1 MCVFNVILPID
12 KNILPLSPPLN
23 YLPSPHHHNN
33 IILCSHS
40 YRFVFRVDI
49 TWSDDHKTTSFRS
62 YSEFFDLQ
70 CELLSQFPQ
79 EAGEQKNSQRTLPF
93 LPGKQIFRRS
103 SRHLAEERLPK
114 INNYITELLK
124 LPEHISQCERVL
136 RFFRSNWQEDRI
148 RCDEGHG
155 ALSREN
161 STTSVKY
168 TVKQLSNSRLPL
180 NYSSS
185 TEELLEGIEEHPSS
199 SASSKRI
206 FAING

>member
-1 MCVFNVILPID
+1 M
-12 KNILPLSPPLN
+12 
-23 YLPSPHHHNN
+23 
-33 IILCSHS
+33 
-40 YRFVFRVDI
+40 FRVDL
-49 TWSDDHKTTSFRS
+49 TWSDGHKTTSFRS

-70 CELLSQFPQ
+70 CELLSKFPQ
-79 EAGEQKNSQRTLPF
+79 EAGEKKSADRTLPY

-103 SRHLAEERLPK
+103 TRQLAEERLPK

-124 LPEHISQCERVL
+124 LPERISHSERVL

-161 STTSVKY
+161 SSTAIKY
-168 TVKQLSNSRLPL
+168 TVKHLSNSRPPL

-185 TEELLEGIEEHPSS
+185 TEELLNGEDERPS
-199 SASSKRI
+199 SASSAAKPPSFTI
-206 FAING
+206 DG

>member
-1 MCVFNVILPID
+1 M
-12 KNILPLSPPLN
+12 
-23 YLPSPHHHNN
+23 
-33 IILCSHS
+33 
-40 YRFVFRVDI
+40 FRVDI

-168 TVKQLSNSRLPL
+168 TVKQLSNSRHPL

-185 TEELLEGIEEHPSS
+185 TEELLEGIEEHSSS

>member
-1 MCVFNVILPID
+1 MKEWF
-12 KNILPLSPPLN
+12 PLSLSLFLSLLLSIS
-23 YLPSPHHHNN
+23 LPH
-33 IILCSHS
+33 ITCSYTH
-40 YRFVFRVDI
+40 RFVFRVDL
-49 TWSDDHKTTSFRS
+49 TWSDGHKTTSFRS

-70 CELLSQFPQ
+70 CELLSQFPL
-79 EAGEQKNSQRTLPF
+79 EAGEPKNSQRTLPF

-103 SRHLAEERLPK
+103 SRQLAEERLPK

-161 STTSVKY
+161 STTSIKY
-168 TVKQLSNSRLPL
+168 TVKQLSNSRHPL

-185 TEELLEGIEEHPSS
+185 TEELLEGIDEHAASS
-199 SASSKRI
+199 SSSSKRI
-206 FAING
+206 FTING